1 MPVGSASM
9 FVNTMRESSKK
20 TAGSSNE
27 SKVKIEEAIGSIMK
41 NAEKLL
47 EVVEHVSERTRN
59 LAASTEEMAVSSATV
74 SEAAESIRE
83 MLEQL
88 APRSSQNIG

>member
-1 MPVGSASM
+1 MPAGSAST

-41 NAEKLL
+41 N
-47 EVVEHVSERTRN
+47 V
-59 LAASTEEMAVSSATV
+59 
-74 SEAAESIRE
+74 ESIRE

-88 APRSSQNIG
+88 ALRSSQNIG